1 MDDEL
6 EDRILYQV
14 EKPYSILMNFKN
26 IIKIIFHILRL
37 QRIMSI

>member
-14 EKPYSILMNFKN
+14 EKLYSILMNFKN
-26 IIKIIFHILRL
+26 IIFHILRL
-37 QRIMSI
+37 QRSMPI

>member
-14 EKPYSILMNFKN
+14 EKYSILMNFRN
-26 IIKIIFHILRL
+26 IIFHILRSQCIL
-37 QRIMSI
+37 SI